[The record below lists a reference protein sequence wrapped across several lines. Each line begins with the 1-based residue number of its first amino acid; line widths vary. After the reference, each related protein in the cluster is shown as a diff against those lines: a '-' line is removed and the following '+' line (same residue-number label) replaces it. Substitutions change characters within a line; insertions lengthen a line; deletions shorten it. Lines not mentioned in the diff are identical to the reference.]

1 MESNFDIHKWQAKFL
16 KESTIQEQDGYVEVM
31 GPKFDQAVELLQ
43 SAWEDWKNGPA
54 TEVEDIVQAKQD
66 ILQYLTSLLN

>member
-1 MESNFDIHKWQAKFL
+1 MESNFDIHKWQANFL

-31 GPKFDQAVELLQ
+31 GPKFDDAVELLQ

>member
-1 MESNFDIHKWQAKFL
+1 MENNFDIHKWQAKYL
-16 KESTIQEQDGYVEVM
+16 QESTIQEQDGYVEVM
-31 GPKFDQAVELLQ
+31 GPKFDDAVELLQ